1 MKFSKPLRLIAILV
15 IVFLVGAALFPSVYA
30 YETEQLP
37 GVDTNFRDFVV
48 GPGKIELNIKPGE
61 QKTTLIKVSNRLGET
76 KNFHLEVE
84 DFTGSND
91 PKQPVVLLGGQRGP
105 YSLRDYIS
113 FSEADFELRSG
124 QRATIPVTVSI
135 PADAEPGGLYGTVL
149 VSVTSNPTIK
159 EQGGGGSAIVSRIG
173 TLFFV
178 TIPGEVNKNGQ
189 VTDFGTT
196 GKKKFFGKGP
206 INFEILFKNDS
217 SVHLNPYGQVRIKN
231 MYGEEVGNI
240 VVDPWFALP
249 QSLRL
254 REVTWNRE
262 FLFGKYT
269 ATAQINRGYNDIID
283 TKEFTFYVLPWKIAL
298 AVVLGLAIVIFF
310 IKFVSTKFEIRKKN

>member
-1 MKFSKPLRLIAILV
+1 MSFLKPLRSIGV
-15 IVFLVGAALFPSVYA
+15 ITLVFLVCAALVPSSYA
-30 YETEQLP
+30 YEIEQLP
-37 GVDTNFRDFVV
+37 GIDPNSRDFVV

-61 QKTTLIKVSNRLGET
+61 QKTTLMKVSNRLGET

-113 FSEADFELRSG
+113 FENQDLELRSG
-124 QRATIPVTVSI
+124 ERATIPVTVSV

-149 VSVTSNPTIK
+149 VSVTSNPTTK
-159 EQGGGGSAIVSRIG
+159 EVGGGGAAVVSRIG

-178 TIPGEVNKNGQ
+178 TIPGDVKKDGQ
-189 VTDFGTT
+189 VIDFGTT

-206 INFEILFKNDS
+206 INFEILYKNES
-217 SVHLNPYGQVRIKN
+217 SVHLNPYGEISIKN
-231 MYGEEVGNI
+231 MYGEEVGSLI
-240 VVDPWFALP
+240 VDPWFALP

-254 REVTWNRE
+254 REITWNRE

-269 ATAQINRGYNDIID
+269 AVAQINRGYGDIID

-298 AVVLGLAIVIFF
+298 MVVIGLAIVIFF
-310 IKFVSTKFEIRKKN
+310 IRFVSTKIEIRRKN

>member
-1 MKFSKPLRLIAILV
+1 MSLLKPLRSIGVIAL
-15 IVFLVGAALFPSVYA
+15 VFLVGAALVPSSYA
-30 YETEQLP
+30 YEIEQLP
-37 GVDTNFRDFVV
+37 GIDPNSRDFVV

-76 KNFHLEVE
+76 KNFHLEIE

-105 YSLRDYIS
+105 YSLKDYIS
-113 FSEADFELRSG
+113 FGEQDFELRSG
-124 QRATIPVTVSI
+124 ERATIPVTVSV

-149 VSVTSNPTIK
+149 VSVVSNPTTK
-159 EQGGGGSAIVSRIG
+159 EVGGGGAAIVSRIG

-178 TIPGEVNKNGQ
+178 TIPGDVKKEGQ

-196 GKKKFFGKGP
+196 GKKRFFGKGP
-206 INFEILFKNDS
+206 VTFEILYKNDS
-217 SVHLNPYGQVRIKN
+217 SVHLNPYGDISIKN
-231 MYGEEVGNI
+231 MYGEEVGSL

-249 QSLRL
+249 QSLRQ

-269 ATAQINRGYNDIID
+269 ATAQINRGYGDIID
-283 TKEFTFYVLPWKIAL
+283 TKEFTFYVLPWKIAMM
-298 AVVLGLAIVIFF
+298 VVLGLAVIIFF
-310 IKFVSTKFEIRKKN
+310 IRFVSTKIEIRRKD